1 MPAAHL
7 VRQEAAMSST
17 HPDSSTLER
26 LLSAAVAAPS
36 MHNTQPWRFRLGA
49 EPAVVEIHATVE
61 RGLPQE
67 DPHGRALHIAAGAA
81 LFNLRVA
88 VTHLGWKPVTRLLP
102 DPRAPGLLASVR
114 ITRRASPRGLHAAEL
129 YEAIW
134 RRHSSRFPFT
144 DEVVPG
150 RVLNDL
156 VEAAQIEG
164 ARLAVTAPGEA
175 GRLLRVTA
183 EAEHRNH
190 SDPYRSAESRRWT
203 SWDEASDTG
212 IPSAAIGPQDAFER
226 LPMRDF
232 SAERSMERLPARPF
246 ERNPT
251 LAFLA
256 TGHDRRSDWLRA
268 GQSLQH
274 VLLVATAHGLRT
286 SLLHQALE
294 WPDLRDELRSPTAPF
309 DHVQMLIRLGYG
321 PEGPVTPRC
330 SPFSFLGVDGTAPP
344 EVPTSSP

>member
-1 MPAAHL
+1 
-7 VRQEAAMSST
+7 MSST
-17 HPDSSTLER
+17 YPDSSTLET
-26 LLSAAVAAPS
+26 LISAAVAAPS
-36 MHNTQPWRFRLGA
+36 MHNTQPWRFRLA
-49 EPAVVEIHATVE
+49 EEPLTVEIHAAPE
-61 RGLPQE
+61 QGLPRE
-67 DPHGRALHIAAGAA
+67 DPQGRGLHIAAGAA

-102 DPRAPGLLASVR
+102 DPHDPGLLASVR
-114 ITRRASPRGLHAAEL
+114 IAQQASARALHAAEL

-144 DEVVPG
+144 GEVVPG
-150 RVLNDL
+150 SVMNDL
-156 VEAAQIEG
+156 VEAAQLEG
-164 ARLAVTAPGEA
+164 AKMTVPAPRETE
-175 GRLLRVTA
+175 RLLRITA

-190 SDPYRSAESRRWT
+190 FDPYRSAESRRWA
-203 SWDEASDTG
+203 SRDEAADTG
-212 IPSAAIGPQDAFER
+212 IPSAALGPQDAFEQ

-232 SAERSMERLPARPF
+232 SAQRSMERLPARPF
-246 ERNPT
+246 ERTPA
-251 LAFLA
+251 LVSLA

-274 VLLVATAHGLRT
+274 VLLVATTHGLRT

-321 PEGPVTPRC
+321 PEGPATPRR
-330 SPFSFLGVDGTAPP
+330 SPPMFLDLDGTACRGESLP
-344 EVPTSSP
+344 